1 MKEFECLKK
10 VWKYAKEYK
19 IYFAISYII
28 LLAEQL
34 FTQLLP
40 LSLERLIDA
49 AVYKLDMKLFL
60 YCSAV
65 YMFVFLCQQS
75 CAFGQLQLWQ
85 RTNNKYIYSI
95 RQKCFERIINSK
107 AYILSNHNTGD
118 IIHTINADTIEFH
131 HIVQRYAMRVVNAG
145 LGTLISV
152 IIVASMKLEIAI
164 IICVLVPCSVLFTNI
179 VKKKLKKISTE
190 KRKKQ
195 GEFTSWIFEIL
206 KGIQTIK
213 IFAAEKNICNIFSK
227 NNENLYLIGK
237 KQNDLQILYG
247 QAISL
252 IYFISQIIF
261 YIISA
266 IYVVEGSINIAEYIS
281 IATYYNLISNNFQ
294 KILNENLAFQT
305 RQVSIERVLQLLD
318 YEIEVNEKQRKLP
331 ILNNEV
337 CVKNLSFS
345 YDGKNPILSG
355 ISINVAAGE
364 RVGIVGESGV
374 GKTTL
379 AYLLMKFYDP
389 DSGCIL
395 IGGNNIRDYSSF
407 DLRNTIGIV
416 NQENI
421 VFDGSVKD
429 NICFGRDVDDEVI
442 WELINKVQLRS
453 DIEKLP
459 AGIHTVLGNA
469 GVELSG
475 GQKQRLSI
483 ARMLF
488 RNPSI
493 VILDEVTSS
502 VDAKLESEI
511 QQALSN
517 LLENR
522 TCFIISHKV
531 SALKDTDQIHLLKDG
546 EIIVSG
552 TYQDMSENCDEF
564 KKLFELNEVTQ

>member
-19 IYFAISYII
+19 KYFVIGYIV
-28 LLAEQL
+28 LLAELL

-40 LSLERLIDA
+40 LALERLIDA
-49 AVYKLDMKLFL
+49 SVYKLDIKLFL
-60 YCSAV
+60 YCSV
-65 YMFVFLCQQS
+65 IYIFVFICQQS
-75 CAFGQLQLWQ
+75 CALGQLQLWQ

-95 RQKCFERIINSK
+95 RQKCFERVIYSK

-118 IIHTINADTIEFH
+118 IIHTINADTVEFH
-131 HIVQRYAMRVVNAG
+131 HIIQRYAMRVVNAG
-145 LGTLISV
+145 IGTLVSV
-152 IIVASMKLEIAI
+152 IIVANMKLEIAI
-164 IICVLVPCSVLFTNI
+164 IICVLVPSSVLFTNI
-179 VKKKLKKISTE
+179 VKKK
-190 KRKKQ
+190 
-195 GEFTSWIFEIL
+195 GELTSWIFEIL
-206 KGIQTIK
+206 KGVQTIK
-213 IFAAEKNICNIFSK
+213 IYAAEKNVCNIFSR
-227 NNENLYLIGK
+227 NNENLYLLGK
-237 KQNDLQILYG
+237 KQNDMQILYG
-247 QAISL
+247 QIISL
-252 IYFISQIIF
+252 IYFISQIVF

-266 IYVVEGSINIAEYIS
+266 IYVVDGSINIAEYIS

-305 RQVSIERVLQLLD
+305 RQVSIERVLELLD
-318 YEIEVNEKQRKLP
+318 YEIEDNEKYRTLS
-331 ILNNEV
+331 ILSNEV
-337 CVKNLSFS
+337 CVENLSFS
-345 YDGKNPILSG
+345 YERKKPILSG
-355 ISINVAAGE
+355 ISINVKGGQ
-364 RVGIVGESGV
+364 RIGVVGASGV

-395 IGGNNIRDYSSF
+395 IGGNNISDYSIF
-407 DLRNTIGIV
+407 DLRNSIGIV

-421 VFDGSVKD
+421 VFDSSIKD
-429 NICFGRDVDDEVI
+429 NICFGRNVDDEII
-442 WELINKVQLRS
+442 WNLIDKVQLRS

-459 AGIHTVLGNA
+459 AGIHTMLGNT

-483 ARMLF
+483 ARMLY

-493 VILDEVTSS
+493 IILDEVTSS
-502 VDAKLESEI
+502 VDTKLESEI

-531 SALKDTDQIHLLKDG
+531 SILKDTDEIYLLKDG
-546 EIIVSG
+546 EIIASG
-552 TYQDMSENCDEF
+552 TYQYLSENCDEF
-564 KKLFELNEVTQ
+564 KKLFELKEVAQ

>member
-19 IYFAISYII
+19 TYFVIGYIV
-28 LLAEQL
+28 LLAELL

-40 LSLERLIDA
+40 LALERLIDA
-49 AVYKLDMKLFL
+49 SVYKLDIKLFL
-60 YCSAV
+60 YCSV
-65 YMFVFLCQQS
+65 IYIFVFICQQS
-75 CAFGQLQLWQ
+75 CALGQLQLWQ

-95 RQKCFERIINSK
+95 RQKCFERVIYSK

-118 IIHTINADTIEFH
+118 IIHTINADTVEFH
-131 HIVQRYAMRVVNAG
+131 HIIQRYAMRVVNAG
-145 LGTLISV
+145 IGTLVSV
-152 IIVASMKLEIAI
+152 IIVANMKLEIAI
-164 IICVLVPCSVLFTNI
+164 IICVLVPSSVLFTNI

-190 KRKKQ
+190 KRQKQ
-195 GEFTSWIFEIL
+195 GELTSWIFEIL
-206 KGIQTIK
+206 KGVQTIK
-213 IFAAEKNICNIFSK
+213 IYAAEKNVCNIFSR
-227 NNENLYLIGK
+227 NNENLYLLGK
-237 KQNDLQILYG
+237 KQNDMQILYG
-247 QAISL
+247 QIISL
-252 IYFISQIIF
+252 IYFISQIVF

-266 IYVVEGSINIAEYIS
+266 IYVVDGSINIAEYIS

-305 RQVSIERVLQLLD
+305 RQVSIERVLELLD
-318 YEIEVNEKQRKLP
+318 YEIEDNEKYRTLS
-331 ILNNEV
+331 ILSNEV
-337 CVKNLSFS
+337 CVENLSFS
-345 YDGKNPILSG
+345 YERKKPILSG
-355 ISINVAAGE
+355 ISINVKGGQ
-364 RVGIVGESGV
+364 RIGVVGASGV

-395 IGGNNIRDYSSF
+395 IGGNNISDYSIF
-407 DLRNTIGIV
+407 DLRNSIGIV

-421 VFDGSVKD
+421 VFDSSIKD
-429 NICFGRDVDDEVI
+429 NICFGRNVDDEII
-442 WELINKVQLRS
+442 WNLIDKVQLRS

-459 AGIHTVLGNA
+459 AGIHTMLGNT

-483 ARMLF
+483 ARMLY

-493 VILDEVTSS
+493 IILDEVTSS
-502 VDAKLESEI
+502 VDTKLESEI

-531 SALKDTDQIHLLKDG
+531 SILKDTDEIYLLKDG
-546 EIIVSG
+546 EIIASG
-552 TYQDMSENCDEF
+552 TYQYLSENCDEF
-564 KKLFELNEVTQ
+564 KKLFELKEVAQ

>member
-19 IYFAISYII
+19 IYFAISYIV
-28 LLAEQL
+28 LLTELL

-49 AVYKLDMKLFL
+49 AVYKLDMKSFL

-85 RTNNKYIYSI
+85 RTNNKYIYSL
-95 RQKCFERIINSK
+95 RQKCFERSINSK

-118 IIHTINADTIEFH
+118 IIHTINMDTVEFH
-131 HIVQRYAMRVVNAG
+131 HIVQRYAMRVINAA

-152 IIVASMKLEIAI
+152 IIVASMKFEIAI
-164 IICVLVPCSVLFTNI
+164 IICVLVPCSVLFTTI
-179 VKKKLKKISTE
+179 VKKKLKKVSTE

-213 IFAAEKNICNIFSK
+213 IFVAEKNICDIFSK

-252 IYFISQIIF
+252 IYFISQIVF

-266 IYVVEGSINIAEYIS
+266 IYVVEGSINIAQYIS

-305 RQVSIERVLQLLD
+305 RQVSIERVLELLD
-318 YEIEVNEKQRKLP
+318 YEIEVNEKQSKLP
-331 ILNNEV
+331 ILSNDV
-337 CVKNLSFS
+337 CVKNLYFS
-345 YDGKNPILSG
+345 YDGKKNILSG
-355 ISINVAAGE
+355 ISFNALAGE
-364 RVGIVGESGV
+364 RIGIVGESGV

-379 AYLLMKFYDP
+379 AYLLMKFYEP
-389 DSGCIL
+389 DSGSIF
-395 IGGNNIRDYSSF
+395 IGGNNISDYSSF
-407 DLRNTIGIV
+407 ELRNIIGIV

-429 NICFGRDVDDEVI
+429 NICFGRDVDDDVI
-442 WELINKVQLRS
+442 WELLDKAHLRS

-459 AGIHTVLGNA
+459 AGLHTILGNA

-483 ARMLF
+483 ARMLY

-502 VDAKLESEI
+502 VDAKLENEI

-517 LLENR
+517 LLKNR

-531 SALKDTDQIHLLKDG
+531 SVLKDTDQIHLLKDG
-546 EIIVSG
+546 RIIVSG

-564 KKLFELNEVTQ
+564 KKLFELKEVTQ

>member
-1 MKEFECLKK
+1 MKEFEYLKK

-19 IYFAISYII
+19 IYFAISYIV
-28 LLAEQL
+28 LLAELL
-34 FTQLLP
+34 FTQFLP
-40 LSLERLIDA
+40 LSLEILIDA

-118 IIHTINADTIEFH
+118 IIHTINADTVEFH

-179 VKKKLKKISTE
+179 VKKKLKKVSTE

-227 NNENLYLIGK
+227 NNENLYFIGK

-247 QAISL
+247 QAILL

-305 RQVSIERVLQLLD
+305 RQVSIERVLELLD
-318 YEIEVNEKQRKLP
+318 YEIEVNEKQSKLP
-331 ILNNEV
+331 TLSNEV

-345 YDGKNPILSG
+345 YDGKKTILSG
-355 ISINVAAGE
+355 ISFNALAGE
-364 RVGIVGESGV
+364 RIGIVGESGV

-379 AYLLMKFYDP
+379 AYLLMKFYEP
-389 DSGCIL
+389 DSGSIF
-395 IGGNNIRDYSSF
+395 IGGNNIGDYSSF

-421 VFDGSVKD
+421 VFDGSIKD
-429 NICFGRDVDDEVI
+429 NICFGRDVDDEAI
-442 WELINKVQLRS
+442 WELIDKAHLRS

-459 AGIHTVLGNA
+459 AGIHTMLGNA

-483 ARMLF
+483 ARMLY

-517 LLENR
+517 LLKNR

-531 SALKDTDQIHLLKDG
+531 SVLKDTDQIHLLKDG
-546 EIIVSG
+546 KIIVSG

-564 KKLFELNEVTQ
+564 KKLFELKEVTQ

>member
-19 IYFAISYII
+19 IYFAISYIV
-28 LLAEQL
+28 LLAELL

-49 AVYKLDMKLFL
+49 AVYKLDMKSFL

-118 IIHTINADTIEFH
+118 IIHTINADTVEFH
-131 HIVQRYAMRVVNAG
+131 HIVQRYAMRVINAG

-179 VKKKLKKISTE
+179 VKKKLKKVSAE

-213 IFAAEKNICNIFSK
+213 IFVAEKNICNIFSK
-227 NNENLYLIGK
+227 NNENLYIIGK

-252 IYFISQIIF
+252 IYFISQIVF

-305 RQVSIERVLQLLD
+305 RQVSIERVLELLD
-318 YEIEVNEKQRKLP
+318 YEIEVNEKQSKLP
-331 ILNNEV
+331 ILSNDV
-337 CVKNLSFS
+337 CVKNLYFS
-345 YDGKNPILSG
+345 YDGKKNILSG
-355 ISINVAAGE
+355 ISFNALAGE
-364 RVGIVGESGV
+364 RIGIVGESGV

-379 AYLLMKFYDP
+379 AYLLMKFYEP
-389 DSGCIL
+389 DSGSIF
-395 IGGNNIRDYSSF
+395 IGGNNISDYSSF
-407 DLRNTIGIV
+407 ELRNIIGIV

-429 NICFGRDVDDEVI
+429 NICFGRDVDDDVI
-442 WELINKVQLRS
+442 WELLDKAHLRS
-453 DIEKLP
+453 DIENLP
-459 AGIHTVLGNA
+459 AGLHTILGNA

-483 ARMLF
+483 ARMLY

-502 VDAKLESEI
+502 VDAKLENEI

-517 LLENR
+517 LLKNR

-531 SALKDTDQIHLLKDG
+531 SVLKDTDQIHLLKDG
-546 EIIVSG
+546 RIIVSG

-564 KKLFELNEVTQ
+564 KKLFELKEVTQ

>member
-19 IYFAISYII
+19 IYFAISYIV
-28 LLAEQL
+28 LLAELL

-49 AVYKLDMKLFL
+49 AVYKLDMKSFL
-60 YCSAV
+60 CCSAV

-118 IIHTINADTIEFH
+118 IIHTINADTVEFH

-179 VKKKLKKISTE
+179 VKKKLKKVSTE

>member
-19 IYFAISYII
+19 IYFAISYIV
-28 LLAEQL
+28 LLAELL

-49 AVYKLDMKLFL
+49 AVYKLDMKSFL
-60 YCSAV
+60 CCSAV

-118 IIHTINADTIEFH
+118 IIHTINADTVEFH

-179 VKKKLKKISTE
+179 VKKKLKKVSTE

-442 WELINKVQLRS
+442 WELINKAQLRS